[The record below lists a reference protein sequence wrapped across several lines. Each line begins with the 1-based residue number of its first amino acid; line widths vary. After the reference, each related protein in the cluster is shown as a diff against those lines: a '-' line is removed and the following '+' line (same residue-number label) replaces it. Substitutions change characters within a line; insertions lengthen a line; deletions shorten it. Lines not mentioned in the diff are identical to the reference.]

1 LSLKNDLEMVKEELN
16 SEEKFFEKA
25 VVTERFIKKY
35 KNLMIGAAVVVA
47 VAVVGNFAYTLK
59 EQNRIE
65 SANKA
70 FALLEKNP
78 QDEAAKKELLAS
90 SPTLY
95 DAWNYAQA
103 IANANIAELKK
114 LENTK
119 TPIIGDL
126 ATYEVASQTADEKM
140 LNSYAAKQDAI
151 YKDLAQIESA
161 VLLMQANKIDQAHQ
175 KLQMISQNSALYKL
189 AKALLHYGVK

>member
-1 LSLKNDLEMVKEELN
+1 MSLKNDLEMVKEELN

-119 TPIIGDL
+119 TPILGDL

>member
-90 SPTLY
+90 SPILY
-95 DAWNYAQA
+95 DAWTYAQA

-114 LENTK
+114 LETTK